1 MMTSKYN
8 LNIPFYLIAAVACSF
23 VFSLFLLQVFAAIV
37 GLLWLFEKNKEKKK
51 AFDLLTISVLAF
63 GITRLITAFFS
74 EFPKASSEIYLKEA
88 LFYLFFFSANF
99 YFKLFLPEKRSDMIR
114 FFLLAAVAASLTGI
128 ISFNLNF
135 VERAQSF
142 SSGYTV
148 FSSYLLAVLP
158 LLIFFPINNKVK
170 KNQYLRIGGIIIVAL
185 GIITSLGRTSVAIA
199 ALFFIVGIALRK
211 IRFKDILTISFAVA
225 LLSLLSFHNN
235 SLQLHGR
242 IGNPVGFSDRDIL
255 YKGAKEILFT
265 HPILGYGPHTFKNIF
280 PLFNEVID
288 KGIGG
293 WHNEFLQIYF
303 DSGVLGLLSFLFLIS
318 VVYYS
323 GIGLLKNKVNRDIVI
338 GLLLSVTSF
347 IISAF
352 TSGFITSPVL
362 SVLFVF
368 IITLLNSYD
377 FTARG
382 IKQAV

>member
-99 YFKLFLPEKRSDMIR
+99 YLKLFSPEKRSDMIR
-114 FFLLAAVAASLTGI
+114 FFLVAAVAASLTGI

-158 LLIFFPINNKVK
+158 LLIFFPIDNNIK
-170 KNQYLRIGGIIIVAL
+170 KNQYLRISGIIIIAV

-199 ALFFIVGIALRK
+199 ALFFIVGIALK
-211 IRFKDILTISFAVA
+211 KFRFIDILAVSFAVA
-225 LLSLLSFHNN
+225 LFSILSFHNN
-235 SLQLHGR
+235 SLELQGR
-242 IGNPVGFSDRDIL
+242 IGNPVGFSDRDVL

-265 HPILGYGPHTFKNIF
+265 HPVIGYGPHTFKNIF
-280 PLFNEVID
+280 PLFNEVND

-303 DSGVLGLLSFLFLIS
+303 DSGVLGLLSFLFLIV
-318 VVYYS
+318 VVYYL
-323 GIGLLKNKVNRDIVI
+323 GIRLLKNRVNRDIVI

-368 IITLLNSYD
+368 IITMLNSYNSRVRD
-377 FTARG
+377 
-382 IKQAV
+382 IKQTL